1 VRAVIGALCAV
12 GVLGAAG
19 CGATGS
25 SGGGGNASP
34 SGKDIKIGLASVLSG
49 PASAYGN
56 VGNGARAYF
65 RMVNDRGGVNGY
77 KYSFVERDTAYE
89 PSRAATVAR
98 DMAQRDKVFA
108 IITEGSPAVQGII
121 PQAKSLG
128 VPVFAAADG
137 DLMSPPIR
145 NVFGQNP
152 RYSRLPLIDA
162 EFIMGKLGQKQFG
175 YVYENDAVGL
185 PGSKTVPPYVKQH
198 GGKLLTSTA
207 IDLATKDFAPFAS
220 RLKRSGAK
228 AVLAF
233 LGTQPLAGL
242 QKAAAAIGYKPKWVT
257 LFASQAPEY
266 LELAGPLAQ
275 GVYADGY
282 QLPLP
287 SPDPSVTEFHG
298 AMQKYYPSADDSTFS
313 QQGWNFAAIVQ
324 KGVEMATQGGKALT
338 REGFLNAVNS
348 LSGDKVG
355 MLPSVDYSQPDTHS
369 PAQVAGIFQIK
380 GKQIKLVQDFKPLP
394 EVVK

>member
-1 VRAVIGALCAV
+1 MRAVIAVLCAV
-12 GVLGAAG
+12 AVLAVTG
-19 CGATGS
+19 CGATGKS
-25 SGGGGNASP
+25 SGDSGSPGG
-34 SGKDIKIGLASVLSG
+34 KEIKIGLASVLSG
-49 PASAYGN
+49 PASVYGN

-65 RMVNDRGGVNGY
+65 RMINDKGGVNGY
-77 KYSFVERDTAYE
+77 KYTFVERDTAYE
-89 PSRAATVAR
+89 PSRAATVVR
-98 DMAQRDKVFA
+98 DMTQRDKAFA

-121 PQAKSLG
+121 PQAKTLG

-162 EFIMGKLGQKQFG
+162 EFIMDKLGQKRFA

-185 PGSKTVPPYVKQH
+185 PGSKTVPPYVQSK
-198 GGKLLTSTA
+198 GGKLLTATA
-207 IDLATKDFAPFAS
+207 IDLGTKDFAPFAS
-220 RLKRSGAK
+220 RLKRSDAK

-233 LGTQPLAGL
+233 LGTEPLAKL
-242 QKAAAAIGYKPKWVT
+242 QKASAAIGYKPKWVT

-287 SPDPSVTEFHG
+287 SDDPAVEEFHQV
-298 AMQKYYPSADDSTFS
+298 MQKYYPQADDSTFS
-313 QQGWNFAAIVQ
+313 QQGWNFAAIIQ
-324 KGVEMATQGGKALT
+324 RGVEMATKGGKELT
-338 REGFLNAVNS
+338 RDGFLDAVNS
-348 LSGDKVG
+348 LHGEKIA
-355 MLPSVDYSQPDTHS
+355 MLPSVDYTQPDTHS

-380 GKQIKLVQDFKPLP
+380 GKDIKLVQDFKPLP
-394 EVVK
+394 EPVK